1 MGRLKKALVLA
12 LVLSSGGGLVAK
24 AETAKSTLAAQ
35 IRTQGFACHKP
46 LQATRDAQLS
56 KSNYAVWVLKC
67 ENATYWPISQ
77 LGSEG
82 GRTSIGVAGPR
93 VTAFL
98 VARPFATCAIHLID
112 PHLPG
117 G

>member
-1 MGRLKKALVLA
+1 MGRLKRALVLA

-82 GRTSIGVAGPR
+82 GRNSIAPLQSQV
-93 VTAFL
+93 
-98 VARPFATCAIHLID
+98 IHF
-112 PHLPG
+112 PSC
-117 G
+117 

>member
-46 LQATRDAQLS
+46 LQATHDAKLS

-67 ENATYWPISQ
+67 ENATYRI
-77 LGSEG
+77 
-82 GRTSIGVAGPR
+82 GRYPN
-93 VTAFL
+93 
-98 VARPFATCAIHLID
+98 
-112 PHLPG
+112 LPAKVEELR
-117 G
+117 